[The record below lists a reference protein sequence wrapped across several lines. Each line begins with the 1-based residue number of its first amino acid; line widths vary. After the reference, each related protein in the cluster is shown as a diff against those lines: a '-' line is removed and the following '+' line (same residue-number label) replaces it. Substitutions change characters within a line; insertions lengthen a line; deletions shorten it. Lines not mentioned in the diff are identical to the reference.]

1 MEDLSPSRARSS
13 TKRKQQ
19 VLEEDM
25 PAPCRQR
32 RDGVV
37 SRDRR
42 AGRARVASP
51 VPSPPSPSPHATSS
65 GACRCPPKS
74 TDRSRL
80 PPRAQCSGSNLLSWA
95 MAARAR
101 EELMLAGRTARSSI
115 STPERG
121 ELQSHWVPP
130 ALRRKPDSVPSSSA
144 DVTLLAAKMLS
155 REREQSH
162 VVA

>member
-1 MEDLSPSRARSS
+1 MEDLSPPPALGAARNENKKCRKICPPRADSDAMAS
-13 TKRKQQ
+13 C
-19 VLEEDM
+19 
-25 PAPCRQR
+25 PATVGQAAP
-32 RDGVV
+32 VWPPL
-37 SRDRR
+37 SP
-42 AGRARVASP
+42 ASLP
-51 VPSPPSPSPHATSS
+51 PSPHATSS

-95 MAARAR
+95 MAARVR